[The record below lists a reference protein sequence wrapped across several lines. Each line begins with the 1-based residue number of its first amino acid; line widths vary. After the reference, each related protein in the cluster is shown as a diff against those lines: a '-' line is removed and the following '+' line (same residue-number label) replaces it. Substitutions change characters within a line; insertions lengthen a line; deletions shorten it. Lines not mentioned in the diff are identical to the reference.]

1 MQTRSLLA
9 KSIVSATAAVTF
21 YAAPVSAQCG
31 LFSSGTTL
39 DFSAPRP
46 GTLLDRNGV
55 GTGFTTRLDGTGST
69 FGATDPQL
77 ELDESSGALRLTSTR
92 SDLNGQQ
99 TLDQG
104 VYPGMRL
111 SSFGFTGAQDF
122 CVSARFTDVS
132 YERFFDQFG
141 IYVGGT
147 STSVIRAGYLFTGI
161 GRTAF
166 SVWTLGNFD
175 QGLLLEAG
183 PDQGS
188 SIDIVISRTAGI
200 FTMQAGG
207 FDLSSMLGAAELNAL
222 SDLTVGVFA
231 ANAFNDVPQIGTL
244 TEFMVGVDAVPV
256 PEPSALALLL
266 VALAAGVGFRVTRQS
281 RAGHPAAHAAA
292 AGARGFRAGGT
303 DPPQPGGPAW
313 TPRRYPASSSPSSP
327 PSFPGREPASAWPR
341 CAAFSRK
348 PAGSWRW
355 RARSAWGR
363 HSAAI

>member
-1 MQTRSLLA
+1 MKTRSLMTR
-9 KSIVSATAAVTF
+9 SIAAATAAATF
-21 YAAPVSAQCG
+21 FAAPVSAQCG
-31 LFSSGTTL
+31 LFSSGKTL
-39 DFSAPRP
+39 DFTAPTP

-55 GTGFTTRLDGTGST
+55 GTGFTTRLDGTGLS
-69 FGATDPQL
+69 FGATDPQM
-77 ELDESSGALRLTSTR
+77 ELDAASGTLRLTSTR

-99 TLDQG
+99 TLAQG

-141 IYVGGT
+141 LYVGGS
-147 STSVIRAGYLFTGI
+147 STSAIRAGYLFTGI

-200 FTMQAGG
+200 FSMQAGG
-207 FDLSSMLGAAELNAL
+207 FDLSSMLGSAELNAL

-244 TEFMVGVDAVPV
+244 TEFRVGVDAVPV
-256 PEPSALALLL
+256 PEPSGMALPLALALAMY
-266 VALAAGVGFRVTRQS
+266 V
-281 RAGHPAAHAAA
+281 
-292 AGARGFRAGGT
+292 
-303 DPPQPGGPAW
+303 
-313 TPRRYPASSSPSSP
+313 
-327 PSFPGREPASAWPR
+327 
-341 CAAFSRK
+341 
-348 PAGSWRW
+348 RW
-355 RARSAWGR
+355 RRFPAKG
-363 HSAAI
+363 